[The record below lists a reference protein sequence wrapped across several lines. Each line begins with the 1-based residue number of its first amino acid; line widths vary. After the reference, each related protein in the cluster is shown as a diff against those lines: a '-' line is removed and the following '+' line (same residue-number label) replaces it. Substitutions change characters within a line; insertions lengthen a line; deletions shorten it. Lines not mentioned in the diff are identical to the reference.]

1 MENKPIN
8 HFDIAN
14 HYDVI
19 IIGAGPAGLECAKV
33 LSESNKNTLLL
44 EKGSVIGKKVCAGG
58 LTKKAFDF
66 LNLPAD
72 FGGRKFKETVFK
84 TKFGKTIL
92 KSEEYQVHI
101 INREELGNWQRKK
114 IENTKVKIIT
124 DANVKKI
131 EENCVELDNNQKIS
145 FSYLVGADGSN
156 SVVRKFL
163 KLETKKIFIAF
174 QYLIKKNFLEVLIER
189 GTDCWYK
196 WIFPQGNYTSIGS
209 GGSPKTTNLRKIR
222 KDFNAWIAKNK
233 IDISQAEFRA
243 FPINCDFRGYI
254 FGNIFLVGDAAGFA
268 SPLSGEGIYQALV
281 SGNEVGKLILDSS
294 FKPKRIQEVLKK
306 RRNHLFMM
314 WFIIILG
321 PFRFI
326 FFEFF
331 AFLSKN
337 KYVAKWLIKFFA

>member
-1 MENKPIN
+1 MENKPLT
-8 HFDIAN
+8 

-33 LSESNKNTLLL
+33 LSESNKNILLL
-44 EKGSVIGKKVCAGG
+44 EKGSIIGKKVCAGG
-58 LTKKAFDF
+58 LTKKAFNF

-92 KSEEYQVHI
+92 KSDEYEIHI
-101 INREELGNWQRKK
+101 IDREELGNWQKKK
-114 IENTKVKIIT
+114 IENTKVKIMTNSAVKEIEKSSIT
-124 DANVKKI
+124 LNDG
-131 EENCVELDNNQKIS
+131 QKIS

-156 SVVRKFL
+156 SIVRKFL
-163 KLETKKIFIAF
+163 KLETKKIGVAF
-174 QYLIKKNFLEVLIER
+174 QYLIKKNFPEVLIER
-189 GTDCWYK
+189 GTDCWYR
-196 WIFPQGNYTSIGS
+196 WIFPQGNFTSVGS
-209 GGSPKTTNLRKIR
+209 GGFSRVTSLQKIR
-222 KDFNAWIAKNK
+222 KDFDKWLVKNN
-233 IDISQAEFRA
+233 IDISQAEFQA

-281 SGNEVGKLILDSS
+281 SGNEVGKLILDSN
-294 FKPKRIQEVLKK
+294 FKPRKIQGVLKK
-306 RRNHLFMM
+306 RRSHLLML
-314 WFIIILG
+314 WLIIFLG

-331 AFLSKN
+331 AFISKN
-337 KYVAKWLIKFFA
+337 KYIAKWLMKFFV